1 MACGEL
7 VSFRGVWLPASARLS
22 RSGCD
27 SRRVVASYEQEADL
41 VKLLTGAWVRP
52 SLLEMDNAFE
62 IKINENPRDRDV
74 CVGSGWVIEIGYG
87 PDFLQKPDSWVGIG
101 A

>member
-1 MACGEL
+1 
-7 VSFRGVWLPASARLS
+7 
-22 RSGCD
+22 
-27 SRRVVASYEQEADL
+27 
-41 VKLLTGAWVRP
+41 
-52 SLLEMDNAFE
+52 MDNAFE

-74 CVGSGWVIEIGYG
+74 CVDNGWVVKIGHG